1 MEIISEITSQIQYP
15 IGEMEDITN
24 TMRSIQSLP
33 NEILCE
39 IFLEL
44 DWDTRLNVASLVC
57 KHWFE
62 IISNSES
69 FLYLHSWR
77 RRLESSNGKADDDL
91 HNFLERFP
99 KLRHVLY
106 LEDQTILPIN
116 CDNNPIL
123 EKVTVFLYDE
133 PIRFM
138 KGKHWLFEVEEKD
151 ITELDDSENLKTINS
166 TNIFEVSVDPRIDKV
181 SFEDI
186 GLKHATRFAIDI
198 DFNLGEDI
206 TAWQDGIIT
215 NLVNNLE
222 NVTKDMDYLERIELA
237 FNLKVSEQAEDQLH
251 RILSTLLRVQPKN
264 LFEFSFT
271 MSISFEDD
279 NDANNQS
286 MPLEPLPIN
295 NQIKVLKLND
305 WSHWKSSKLA
315 SKRLFESMPNI
326 VELRCDNLTSYH
338 IVELLE
344 LASNFSNLCFLDL
357 TVSHLTWRSKTE
369 ENGNTESFHTA
380 FEIINTKFPLSCEV
394 YLKQIWFDDNSEE
407 IGSYDMITKEVGN
420 LPVMNHYAFLP
431 FIQDT
436 LDQEPDDILAF
447 MDLPALFMESDVG
460 NL

>member
-1 MEIISEITSQIQYP
+1 METTSEITSQIQYP
-15 IGEMEDITN
+15 IGEMEPITN
-24 TMRSIQSLP
+24 SMRSIQSLP
-33 NEILCE
+33 NEILCK

-57 KHWFE
+57 KRWNE
-62 IISNSES
+62 IISNAINS
-69 FLYLHSWR
+69 LYLYSWR
-77 RRLESSNGKADDDL
+77 RRLESNGKNDDDL
-91 HNFLERFP
+91 HNFLKRFP
-99 KLRHVLY
+99 KLMMVY
-106 LEDQTILPIN
+106 LENQSILPID
-116 CDNNPIL
+116 CDHNPIL
-123 EKVTVFLYDE
+123 EKVTVLLYDE
-133 PIRFM
+133 PIIFM
-138 KGKHWLFEVEEKD
+138 EGKHWLFEVEEND
-151 ITELDDSENLKTINS
+151 ISDIDDAENLKTIKS
-166 TNIFEVSVDPRIDKV
+166 TNIHEVSVDPKIDKV
-181 SFEDI
+181 IFEDI
-186 GLKHATRFAIDI
+186 GLKHAVRFDINI
-198 DFNLGEDI
+198 DFYLGRDI

-237 FNLKVSEQAEDQLH
+237 FNLKVSEEAEDQLH

-264 LFEFSFT
+264 LFEISFT

-279 NDANNQS
+279 NDANNQP

-295 NQIKVLKLND
+295 NQIKVLKLSD
-305 WSHWKSSKLA
+305 WSQWKSSKLA
-315 SKRLFESMPNI
+315 TKRLFESMPNV

-394 YLKQIWFDDNSEE
+394 YLKQIWFDDNQEE

-436 LDQEPDDILAF
+436 LDQDPDDILAF
-447 MDLPALFMESDVG
+447 MDLPALFMESDVAH
-460 NL
+460 

>member
-1 MEIISEITSQIQYP
+1 METTSEITSQIQYP
-15 IGEMEDITN
+15 IGEMEPITN
-24 TMRSIQSLP
+24 SMRSIQSLP
-33 NEILCE
+33 NEILCK

-62 IISNSES
+62 IISNRKNE
-69 FLYLHSWR
+69 LYLYSWKR
-77 RRLESSNGKADDDL
+77 RRLETNGKSDDDL
-91 HNFLERFP
+91 KNFLRRFP
-99 KLRHVLY
+99 KMMDVY
-106 LEDQTILPIN
+106 LEDQSILPLY
-116 CDNNPIL
+116 CDNNPL
-123 EKVTVFLYDE
+123 LTKVAISFFE
-133 PIRFM
+133 WPIIFM
-138 KGKHWLFEVEEKD
+138 QGKHWLFEVDVED
-151 ITELDDSENLKTINS
+151 ITELDDPKNLKTIKS
-166 TNIFEVSVDPRIDKV
+166 TNIQEVIIDPKMGKV
-181 SFEDI
+181 SLENI
-186 GLKHATRFAIDI
+186 GLKNAARLAINL
-198 DFNLGEDI
+198 DFNLGRDI

-222 NVTKDMDYLERIELA
+222 FFTKDMEDLERIELT
-237 FNLKVSEQAEDQLH
+237 FNLKVSDEAEDQLH

-264 LFEFSFT
+264 LFT
-271 MSISFEDD
+271 LCLNTSISFEDD
-279 NDANNQS
+279 DDVNNQP

-295 NQIKVLKLND
+295 NQITVLELSD

-315 SKRLFESMPNI
+315 TKRLFESMPN
-326 VELRCDNLTSYH
+326 VMELRCDNLTSYH

-344 LASNFSNLCFLDL
+344 LASNFSKLCFLEL

-394 YLKQIWFDDNSEE
+394 YLKQIWFDDNQEE

-436 LDQEPDDILAF
+436 LDQDPDDILAF
-447 MDLPALFMESDVG
+447 MDLPALFMESDVAH
-460 NL
+460 

>member
-1 MEIISEITSQIQYP
+1 METISEITSQIQYP

-62 IISNSES
+62 IISNRSNS
-69 FLYLHSWR
+69 LYLHSWR
-77 RRLESSNGKADDDL
+77 RRLESNVKADDDL
-91 HNFLERFP
+91 HNFLGRFP
-99 KLRHVLY
+99 KLMSVH

-116 CDNNPIL
+116 CDNNPML
-123 EKVTVFLYDE
+123 EKVTAFLFDE
-133 PIRFM
+133 PIIFM
-138 KGKHWLFEVEEKD
+138 EGKHWLFEVEEKD
-151 ITELDDSENLKTINS
+151 VTDIDDSENLKTIKS
-166 TNIFEVSVDPRIDKV
+166 TNIQEVSVDPKIDKV

-186 GLKHATRFAIDI
+186 GLKHASRFAIDI
-198 DFNLGEDI
+198 DFTLGRDI
-206 TAWQDGIIT
+206 TAWQNGIIT

-222 NVTKDMDYLERIELA
+222 NVTKEMEYLERIEFA
-237 FNLKVSEQAEDQLH
+237 FNLKVSDQAEDQLH

-264 LFEFSFT
+264 LFEIFFT
-271 MSISFEDD
+271 MSLSFEDD
-279 NDANNQS
+279 DDANNQP

-295 NQIKVLKLND
+295 NQIKVLELSD

-315 SKRLFESMPNI
+315 TKRLFESMPN
-326 VELRCDNLTSYH
+326 VVAVRCDIKSSYH

-344 LASNFSNLCFLDL
+344 LVSDFSKLCLLEL
-357 TVSHLTWRSKTE
+357 TVSHYTWRSTNE
-369 ENGNTESFHTA
+369 GNGNPESFHKA

-394 YLKQIWFDDNSEE
+394 FLKQIWFDDRNEE

-460 NL
+460 YE

>member
-1 MEIISEITSQIQYP
+1 METTSEITSQIQYP
-15 IGEMEDITN
+15 IGEMEPITN
-24 TMRSIQSLP
+24 SMRSIQSLP
-33 NEILCE
+33 NEILCK

-44 DWDTRLNVASLVC
+44 DWDTRLNVVSLVC
-57 KHWFE
+57 KRWNE
-62 IISNSES
+62 IISNAINS
-69 FLYLHSWR
+69 LYLYSWR
-77 RRLESSNGKADDDL
+77 RRLESNGKNDDDL

-99 KLRHVLY
+99 KLMMVY
-106 LEDQTILPIN
+106 LENQSILPID
-116 CDNNPIL
+116 CDHNPIL
-123 EKVTVFLYDE
+123 EKVTVLLYDE
-133 PIRFM
+133 PIIFM
-138 KGKHWLFEVEEKD
+138 EGKHWLFEVEEND
-151 ITELDDSENLKTINS
+151 ISDIDDAENLKTIKS
-166 TNIFEVSVDPRIDKV
+166 TNIHEVSVDPKIDKV

-186 GLKHATRFAIDI
+186 GLKHAVRFDINI
-198 DFNLGEDI
+198 DFYLGRDI

-237 FNLKVSEQAEDQLH
+237 FNLKVSDQAEDQLH

-264 LFEFSFT
+264 LFEISFT

-279 NDANNQS
+279 NDANNQP

-295 NQIKVLKLND
+295 NQIKVLKLSD
-305 WSHWKSSKLA
+305 WSQWKSSKLA
-315 SKRLFESMPNI
+315 TKRLFESMPNV

-380 FEIINTKFPLSCEV
+380 FEIINTKFPLSCRV
-394 YLKQIWFDDNSEE
+394 YWKQIWFDDFNEE
-407 IGSYDMITKEVGN
+407 IGSFDVITKEVGTQ
-420 LPVMNHYAFLP
+420 PVMNHYAFLP

-436 LDQEPDDILAF
+436 LDQEPDDLLAF
-447 MDLPALFMESDVG
+447 MDLPALFMESDVD
-460 NL
+460 N

>member
-33 NEILCE
+33 NEILCK
-39 IFLEL
+39 IFFEL

-77 RRLESSNGKADDDL
+77 RRLESSNGKADDDDL
-91 HNFLERFP
+91 HNFLGRFP
-99 KLRHVLY
+99 KLMFVH
-106 LEDQTILPIN
+106 LEDLTILPIN

-123 EKVTVFLYDE
+123 KKVTALLYDE
-133 PIRFM
+133 PIIFLE
-138 KGKHWLFEVEEKD
+138 GKHWLFEVKEED
-151 ITELDDSENLKTINS
+151 ITDADDLENLRTIKS
-166 TNIFEVSVDPRIDKV
+166 TNIKEVCVDPKIDKV

-186 GLKHATRFAIDI
+186 GVKHAVRFIIDI
-198 DFNLGEDI
+198 DFPLGRAI

-222 NVTKDMDYLERIELA
+222 NVTKEMEYLETIELT
-237 FNLKVSEQAEDQLH
+237 FSLKVSDQAEDQLH

-264 LFEFSFT
+264 LFEISFN

-279 NDANNQS
+279 DDANNQP

-295 NQIKVLKLND
+295 NQIKVLELSD
-305 WSHWKSSKLA
+305 WSDWKSSKLA
-315 SKRLFESMPNI
+315 TKRLFESMPN
-326 VELRCDNLTSYH
+326 VVAVRCGIKSSYH

-344 LASNFSNLCFLDL
+344 LVSNFSKLCFLEL
-357 TVSHLTWRSKTE
+357 TVSHHTWRSTKE
-369 ENGNTESFHTA
+369 ENGNPESFHKA

-394 YLKQIWFDDNSEE
+394 YLKKIWFGDRNEE

-447 MDLPALFMESDVG
+447 MDLPALFMESDIG
-460 NL
+460 Y